1 MTIGVLA
8 FASGQSLAAESEGTV
23 LFIAPSRLTIAP
35 GQSIAVI
42 DTSNKSKVARRY
54 DLTVI
59 DEAMSPQGALERVD
73 TFPYSVKHM
82 LRFQPKRFTLQ
93 PGEDQTVRI
102 MIVRPHDL
110 ADGDYHSHLLFREV
124 PLDEK
129 SEQQLE
135 AERKTAAAEA
145 GKSVSFEIRTLYGVG
160 VPIVVQQGKI
170 VSDINMGEPKLGTTP
185 DGKFRQLTIAFTR
198 SGNAEA
204 VALLTANYVQP
215 GKAPVPAMPQQWVRL
230 YREAN
235 TVTRSIP
242 LINLPA
248 GAKGGK
254 IELSLA
260 RSETDASKTLKKEIT
275 LN

>member
-1 MTIGVLA
+1 MGALA

-23 LFIAPSRLTIAP
+23 LFVAPSRLTIAP

-54 DLTVI
+54 DLTVV
-59 DEAMSPQGALERVD
+59 DEAMNPQGVLDRVD

-102 MIVRPHDL
+102 MIVRPANL

-135 AERKTAAAEA
+135 AEHKAATATAA
-145 GKSVSFEIRTLYGVG
+145 KSVTFDVHTLYGVG

-170 VSDINMGEPKLGTTP
+170 VSDISMGEPKLGMTP
-185 DGKFRQLTIAFTR
+185 DGKEHLLTLDFTR
-198 SGNAEA
+198 TGNAEA
-204 VALLTANYVQP
+204 AGLLTATYVQP
-215 GKAPVPAMPQQWVRL
+215 GKAPVPVIPQQWVRL
-230 YREAN
+230 YREAGKI
-235 TVTRSIP
+235 TKSIP
-242 LINLPA
+242 LTNLPA

-254 IELSLA
+254 IEISLA
-260 RSETDASKTLKKEIT
+260 RSETDASKTLKKDIT
-275 LN
+275 FN